1 MSMTIGLPRYIADM
15 NTDIP
20 SILASSSRI
29 AVVGLSPD
37 PWRTSHQIARTL
49 LAHGYTVLPVNPL
62 IDTWEGL
69 PCWPDLARVPGP
81 IDIVNVFRRSEH
93 VAGLVDEALAVG
105 ARCIWTQLGVS
116 DVEAG
121 RRAEAAGMQVVMD
134 RCIAVELSRPH

>member
-1 MSMTIGLPRYIADM
+1 MRRLCPPARTAPVSGSLSTIVPCDQGSPW
-15 NTDIP
+15 
-20 SILASSSRI
+20 SSS
-29 AVVGLSPD
+29 